1 MNYGGTNMTDIGT
14 LQESRAAGRA
24 AAGRG
29 PAWLLRSLAGA
40 LALLL
45 ALLGLVGTA
54 IRDPRPH
61 DIPVGLVG
69 PAPAVRQVSTAFGSA
84 APGAFQFTT
93 YGSEDG
99 ARAALDS
106 RSVEGVLVLGA
117 GGTRL
122 IVAGAAGDSSTGV
135 ITAAVTGAI
144 RAQGATVT
152 VETVHPF
159 ASGDP
164 HGLILFFLVV
174 AVLVSALVAQALL
187 LGSGA
192 AFGARLGV
200 VLLYGA
206 LSGLAGMGTAAWLAG
221 GYGSGFWVATGL
233 VALAAAA
240 AGAAVAGS
248 ARLLG
253 AAGLGL
259 AALVVVLLDLV
270 SSGGPVGS
278 ELLPDF
284 YRWLAP
290 WMPAG
295 QLYSALRGALY
306 FSGAGLGTPLA
317 VLGCWL
323 LGGVLLMGLGEL
335 VAGRRRA
342 GLAAA

>member
-1 MNYGGTNMTDIGT
+1 MASCSSAELPNPSCPDAAPASRCLDVGHGRALTCEFTRRRIQPEMNYGGTNMTDIGT

-24 AAGRG
+24 AGGRG
-29 PAWLLRSLAGA
+29 PVWLIRSLAGA
-40 LALLL
+40 LALLV

-93 YGSEDG
+93 YGSEDV

-117 GGTRL
+117 
-122 IVAGAAGDSSTGV
+122 S
-135 ITAAVTGAI
+135 
-144 RAQGATVT
+144 VT

-192 AFGARLGV
+192 GFGARL
-200 VLLYGA
+200 
-206 LSGLAGMGTAAWLAG
+206 
-221 GYGSGFWVATGL
+221 
-233 VALAAAA
+233 
-240 AGAAVAGS
+240 
-248 ARLLG
+248 
-253 AAGLGL
+253 
-259 AALVVVLLDLV
+259 
-270 SSGGPVGS
+270 
-278 ELLPDF
+278 
-284 YRWLAP
+284 
-290 WMPAG
+290 
-295 QLYSALRGALY
+295 
-306 FSGAGLGTPLA
+306 
-317 VLGCWL
+317 
-323 LGGVLLMGLGEL
+323 
-335 VAGRRRA
+335 
-342 GLAAA
+342 